1 MSNIKKQIT
10 LNVTGNQC
18 VKKYNIQLI
27 EVTDMYSN
35 VINIGDKIVLPGRNG
50 NIIYGFYLGLRKTQT
65 VYLYFTSY
73 GYVDISYSP
82 YTPFKA
88 CWYSNVVSDV
98 YNCLNDY
105 TFQIQNNSINV
116 SLKL

>member
-10 LNVTGNQC
+10 LNVTGNQRT
-18 VKKYNIQLI
+18 KKYNIQLTEI
-27 EVTDMYSN
+27 KDAYSN
-35 VINIGDKIVLPGRNG
+35 VINIGDKIVLSGRNG
-50 NIIYGFYLGLRKTQT
+50 NIIYGFYLGLRKTQS

-73 GYVDISYSP
+73 GHVDISYSP

-88 CWYSNVVSDV
+88 CWHSNVVPDV
-98 YNCLNDY
+98 YSCLNDY
-105 TFQIQNNSINV
+105 TSQIQNNSINV